1 MKHDGATEHV
11 LKAWRLGSGAVPGA
25 LPDFLF
31 PASAADL
38 ILGTDWARGGL
49 ESRVCVGGISW
60 PGMAVTVPA
69 LGWPY
74 HSVFSG
80 PSTSWHTDCSTSE
93 ALPSAVD

>member
-1 MKHDGATEHV
+1 MKCGGATEHV
-11 LKAWRLGSGAVPGA
+11 LKAWRLDSGPVPGA
-25 LPDFLF
+25 PPDFLF

-38 ILGTDWARGGL
+38 ILGMDWARGGL
-49 ESRVCVGGISW
+49 ESRVCVGGISR

-80 PSTSWHTDCSTSE
+80 PSTSWHADCNTPE
-93 ALPSAVD
+93 ALLSAAD